1 MELIA
6 SAYCGAL
13 KRWWRRCQDRDVG
26 VLDLIRH
33 GMLQRRNAAVDLGDG
48 QSGLEA
54 QHDLDK
60 DDATGA
66 PRPDTVEPLM
76 RQSIQFA
83 TRTNWV

>member
-1 MELIA
+1 L
-6 SAYCGAL
+6 L
-13 KRWWRRCQDRDVG
+13 
-26 VLDLIRH
+26 
-33 GMLQRRNAAVDLGDG
+33 LQRRNAAVDLGDG